1 MEKERNKIMR
11 IIQKNNSKPRKEK
24 VYESVSFKNGKFTE
38 DELKQYGLSDDEIAT
53 ILEYQ
58 ALLPILQEEN
68 ENWISA
74 KLLYNQLKVS
84 RDFTTWIKK
93 QIEEME
99 LLESVDYKL
108 ETLSKG
114 NQTHKGGD
122 RRSVDYLIQV
132 STAKEIAMVAGS
144 KGGNTSKELKEMS
157 KLVRKYFII
166 IEKAFKNRTNWNQ
179 NRKSTLINCKE
190 LRGALITKRE
200 ELLNGVPE
208 WITNGNLY
216 SIEFSLLNTVIL
228 GMSSTQ
234 YRKEHY
240 ISSNEQIRNYFSE
253 DQLDDV
259 ERLERYDAQLIIS
272 QEIYSYEERKQ
283 ILQTEYDRVKNKMG
297 IRKEMILHR
306 K

>member
-1 MEKERNKIMR
+1 MR

-74 KLLYNQLKVS
+74 RLLHNQLKVS
-84 RDFTTWIKK
+84 RDFATWIKK
-93 QIEEME
+93 QINDME
-99 LLESVDYKL
+99 LLENVDYKL
-108 ETLSKG
+108 DSPLKV
-114 NQTHKGGD
+114 NQNNHGGD
-122 RRSVDYLIQV
+122 RRSVDYLIRV

-144 KGGNTSKELKEMS
+144 KGGKTSVELKAMS
-157 KLVRKYFII
+157 KLARKYFII
-166 IEKAFKNRTNWNQ
+166 IEKAFKSRTNWNK
-179 NRKSTLINCKE
+179 NRKSALINCKE

-228 GMSSTQ
+228 GMSATQ
-234 YRKEHY
+234 YRKEHN

-272 QEIYSYEERKQ
+272 QEIYTYEERKQ
-283 ILQTEYDRVKNKMG
+283 ILQTEYDHVKN
-297 IRKEMILHR
+297 RKT
-306 K
+306 KWV

>member
-1 MEKERNKIMR
+1 MR
-11 IIQKNNSKPRKEK
+11 ITNRNNSTSRKEK
-24 VYESVSFKNGKFTE
+24 EYESTSFKYGKFTE
-38 DELKQYGLSDDEIAT
+38 EELKQYGLSDDEIAT

-58 ALLPILQEEN
+58 ILLPILQSDESDSKINARDLHKQLNNGWKFTDWIEN
-68 ENWISA
+68 
-74 KLLYNQLKVS
+74 
-84 RDFTTWIKK
+84 RIKSYRLIK
-93 QIEEME
+93 D
-99 LLESVDYKL
+99 VDYSTISRKYEIDGFAKSKDIL
-108 ETLSKG
+108 DYILTL
-114 NQTHKGGD
+114 D
-122 RRSVDYLIQV
+122 C
-132 STAKEIAMVAGS
+132 AKQLAMVERTDIGA
-144 KGGNTSKELKEMS
+144 
-157 KLVRKYFII
+157 LVRRYFII

-179 NRKSTLINCKE
+179 NRKNTLINCKE

-228 GMSSTQ
+228 GMSATQ
-234 YRKEHY
+234 YRKEHN

-283 ILQTEYDRVKNKMG
+283 ILQTEYDRVKN
-297 IRKEMILHR
+297 RKT
-306 K
+306 KWV

>member
-1 MEKERNKIMR
+1 MR
-11 IIQKNNSKPRKEK
+11 ITNKNNTKQRKEK
-24 VYESVSFKNGKFTE
+24 VYKSESFKDGKFTE
-38 DELKQYGLSDDEIAT
+38 EELKQYGLSDDEIST

-58 ALLPILQEEN
+58 ALLPILQSDRNDSKVNARDLHKQLNNGWKFTDWIEN
-68 ENWISA
+68 RINS
-74 KLLYNQLKVS
+74 YQLIKEIDYFTVS
-84 RDFTTWIKK
+84 RKYETVKNSSLQPKK
-93 QIEEME
+93 T
-99 LLESVDYKL
+99 LDYNL
-108 ETLSKG
+108 TL
-114 NQTHKGGD
+114 D
-122 RRSVDYLIQV
+122 C
-132 STAKEIAMVAGS
+132 AKQLAMVERTDIGA
-144 KGGNTSKELKEMS
+144 
-157 KLVRKYFII
+157 LVRRYFII

-179 NRKSTLINCKE
+179 NRKNTLINCKE

-228 GMSSTQ
+228 GMSATQ
-234 YRKEHY
+234 YRKEHN

-283 ILQTEYDRVKNKMG
+283 ILQTEYDRVKN
-297 IRKEMILHR
+297 RKT
-306 K
+306 KWV

>member
-1 MEKERNKIMR
+1 MR
-11 IIQKNNSKPRKEK
+11 TIKKNNTKPRKEK
-24 VYESVSFKNGKFTE
+24 VYESDSFKDGKFTE
-38 DELKQYGLSDDEIAT
+38 DELKQYGLSDDEITT
-53 ILEYQ
+53 IIEYQ

-74 KLLYNQLKVS
+74 KLLHNQLKVS

-144 KGGNTSKELKEMS
+144 KGGNTSQELKKMS

-166 IEKAFKNRTNWNQ
+166 IEKAFKNRTSWNK
-179 NRKSTLINCKE
+179 NRKNTLINCKE

-216 SIEFSLLNTVIL
+216 SIEFSL
-228 GMSSTQ
+228 
-234 YRKEHY
+234 
-240 ISSNEQIRNYFSE
+240 
-253 DQLDDV
+253 
-259 ERLERYDAQLIIS
+259 
-272 QEIYSYEERKQ
+272 
-283 ILQTEYDRVKNKMG
+283 
-297 IRKEMILHR
+297 
-306 K
+306 

>member
-1 MEKERNKIMR
+1 MR
-11 IIQKNNSKPRKEK
+11 TTKKNTTKPRKEK
-24 VYESVSFKNGKFTE
+24 VYESDSFKDGKFTKE
-38 DELKQYGLSDDEIAT
+38 ELKQYGLSDDEIST

-58 ALLPILQEEN
+58 ALLPILQSDEN
-68 ENWISA
+68 DSNINARDLHKQLNNGWKFTDWIEN
-74 KLLYNQLKVS
+74 
-84 RDFTTWIKK
+84 RIKSYRLIK
-93 QIEEME
+93 E
-99 LLESVDYKL
+99 VDYFTISRKYEIDGFAESKDIL
-108 ETLSKG
+108 DYILTL
-114 NQTHKGGD
+114 D
-122 RRSVDYLIQV
+122 C
-132 STAKEIAMVAGS
+132 AKQLAMVERTDIGA
-144 KGGNTSKELKEMS
+144 
-157 KLVRKYFII
+157 LVRRYFII

-179 NRKSTLINCKE
+179 NRKNTLINCKE

-228 GMSSTQ
+228 GMSATQ
-234 YRKEHY
+234 YRKEHN

-283 ILQTEYDRVKNKMG
+283 ILQTEYDRVKN
-297 IRKEMILHR
+297 RKTKWI
-306 K
+306 

>member
-1 MEKERNKIMR
+1 MR
-11 IIQKNNSKPRKEK
+11 ITNRNNSKPRKEK
-24 VYESVSFKNGKFTE
+24 VYESTSLKDGKFTE
-38 DELKQYGLSDDEIAT
+38 DELKQYGLSDYEIAT

-74 KLLYNQLKVS
+74 KILHNQLKVS

-108 ETLSKG
+108 ETFSKG
-114 NQTHKGGD
+114 NQTHKGCD

-144 KGGNTSKELKEMS
+144 KGGNTSQELKEMS

-166 IEKAFKNRTNWNQ
+166 IEKAFKNRTSWNT
-179 NRKSTLINCKE
+179 NRKNTLINCKE
-190 LRGALITKRE
+190 LRGALITKKE

-216 SIEFSLLNTVIL
+216 SIEYSLLNTVIL
-228 GMSSTQ
+228 GMSATQ
-234 YRKEHY
+234 YRTEHN
-240 ISSNEQIRNYFSE
+240 ISFNEQIRNYFSE

-283 ILQTEYDRVKNKMG
+283 ILQTEYDRVKN
-297 IRKEMILHR
+297 RKT
-306 K
+306 KWT